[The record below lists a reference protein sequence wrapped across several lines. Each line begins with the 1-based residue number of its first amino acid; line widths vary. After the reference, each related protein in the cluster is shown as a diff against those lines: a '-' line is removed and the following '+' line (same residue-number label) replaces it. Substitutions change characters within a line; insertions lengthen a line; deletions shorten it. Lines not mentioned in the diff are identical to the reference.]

1 MAWSLSFTSKMG
13 LVKDSFHRIPLL
25 IDIDT
30 TSVDVCDL
38 DKVERLV
45 SANMKHMF
53 FRLLGD
59 GSESGCKQAL
69 QSLRLYLERLH
80 DANLT
85 FNTYVTVFMTNY
97 NFIKND
103 ELMDYL
109 CMKPESTT
117 AAAARNDGSVHV
129 GCIVVS
135 LLSSSIVEDKE
146 SENYHG
152 VISQFESVKE
162 LVRKRSHDVKLG
174 VADVYNRKTLQHLF
188 EANRGEIAVAIPGDS
203 ELPNLRCR
211 NIEYIHSQGCNIF
224 LTFDGE
230 YLQNLDREHVP
241 TLEDILDEYTMAK
254 GNIDTLFVKMLVQY
268 GPMVCVGISSLS
280 LEYVKD
286 HFAFMCDPFTYRTA
300 QQAPTVIKRFQVAKS
315 HVEDL
320 ILQSEELEC
329 KEDEN
334 WMRNYLHAV
343 PPRKL
348 TDENAILQEK
358 IELARKFDHN

>member
-30 TSVDVCDL
+30 SSAVEVSDL

-45 SANMKHMF
+45 SSNMKHMF

-59 GSESGCKQAL
+59 SSESGCKQAVEN
-69 QSLRLYLERLH
+69 LRLYLERSR

-85 FNTYVTVFMTNY
+85 FNTYVTVYLTNY
-97 NFIKND
+97 EFVKND

-109 CMKPESTT
+109 CVKPES
-117 AAAARNDGSVHV
+117 ANGNDNSVHV

-135 LLSSSIVEDKE
+135 LLSPGIVDDKE
-146 SENYHG
+146 SENYNG
-152 VISQFESVKE
+152 VISQFQSVKDA
-162 LVRKRSHDVKLG
+162 VRKRSEDVKLG
-174 VADVYNRKTLQHLF
+174 IADVYHRKTLQHLF

-224 LTFDGE
+224 LHFDGDF
-230 YLQNLDREHVP
+230 LQNLDREHVP

-268 GPMVCVGISSLS
+268 GAMVCVGISPLS
-280 LEYVKD
+280 LDYVKE

-300 QQAPTVIKRFQVAKS
+300 QQAPTVIKRFQVAKN
-315 HVEDL
+315 HVDDL

-329 KEDEN
+329 KEDEH

-343 PPRKL
+343 APRKL
-348 TDENAILQEK
+348 SDENSILQGK